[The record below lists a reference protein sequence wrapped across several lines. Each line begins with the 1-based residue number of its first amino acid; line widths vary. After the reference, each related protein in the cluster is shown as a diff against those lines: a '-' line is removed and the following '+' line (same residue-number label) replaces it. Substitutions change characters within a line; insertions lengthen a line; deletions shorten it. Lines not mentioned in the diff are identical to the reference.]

1 MLRSLS
7 IRNVV
12 LIEKLDIDFQPGL
25 CVLTGET
32 GAGKSILLDALGL
45 ALGVRAES
53 RLVRQGAERA
63 QVTADFDL
71 PHNHPAFGILAEQDI
86 DAQGELIL
94 RRTLTTDGRS
104 KAYVNDQTVSVG
116 LLKRLG
122 ETLVEIHGQFET
134 QGLLNASVHRS
145 LVDAYGGLEGDSQK
159 TGKCYKAWRA
169 AQTIR
174 REAEAALAKAQE
186 EEEYLRHVADE
197 LSKLA
202 PEPGE
207 EEELAK
213 QRSMM
218 MHGEKLMEALNS
230 AATEMNRN
238 HGVEAAIR
246 GAIRHLERIAEKAD
260 GRAEPIIEALDRA
273 ALEVSD
279 AMTELNRGLS
289 EIDLDPRHLEA
300 VEERL
305 FALKA
310 AARKHN
316 TTVDALPALK
326 DQFVSQIAA
335 LEDGGSNLEKLR
347 ADEKA
352 AKGAYIAAA
361 RVLSRKRTD
370 IGAKLDT
377 AVMAELAPLKLEK
390 AKFASVI
397 EPLEEPDWNEHGCD
411 RVSFQI
417 ATNPGAP
424 LGPISKIAS
433 GGELARFML
442 ALKVVLA
449 QADPVP
455 TLIFDEV
462 DAGTGGA
469 VAAAVGE
476 RLARLGAAVQV
487 FVVTHAPQVAAK
499 GDHHWR
505 ISKGLQ
511 AGGGEV
517 VTSVEPLAESERLDE
532 VARMLAGAQLT
543 DEARAAADS
552 LLKGRRS

>member
-12 LIEKLDIDFQPGL
+12 LIERLDIDFQPGL

-45 ALGVRAES
+45 ALGVRAEA
-53 RLVRQGAERA
+53 RLVRQGAA
-63 QVTADFDL
+63 QATVIADFDL
-71 PHNHPAFGILAEQDI
+71 PTSHPAYAVLAAQDV
-86 DAQGELIL
+86 DAAGELIL
-94 RRTLTTDGRS
+94 RRTLNADGRS
-104 KAYVNDQTVSVG
+104 KAYINDQPVSVG

-145 LVDAYGGLEGDSQK
+145 LVDAYGGLESQALLTAK
-159 TGKCYKAWRA
+159 NYKAWRTA
-169 AQTIR
+169 ETIR
-174 REAEAALAKAQE
+174 KEAEAALAKAQE

-197 LSKLA
+197 LAKLA
-202 PEPGE
+202 PQPGE
-207 EEELAK
+207 EEDLAK
-213 QRSMM
+213 QRSLM
-218 MHGEKLMEALNS
+218 MHGEKLTEALNG
-230 AATEMNRN
+230 AATEMNRH

-246 GAIRHLERIAEKAD
+246 GAMRHLERIAEKAD
-260 GRAEPIIEALDRA
+260 GRAEPIIGALDRA

-279 AMTELNRGLS
+279 AMTELNRALG

-300 VEERL
+300 IEERL

-316 TTVDALPALK
+316 TTVEALPALK
-326 DQFVSQIAA
+326 DQFLAQITD
-335 LEDGGSNLEKLR
+335 LEDGGANLEKLR
-347 ADEKA
+347 SDETIARA
-352 AKGAYIAAA
+352 AFAEAAQK
-361 RVLSRKRTD
+361 LSVQRRS
-370 IGAKLDT
+370 IGQKLDG
-377 AVMAELAPLKLEK
+377 AVMTELAPLKLEK
-390 AKFASVI
+390 AKFATVI
-397 EPLEEPDWNEHGCD
+397 EALDEADWNEHGCD

-449 QADPVP
+449 QTDPVP

-499 GDHHWR
+499 GNHHWH
-505 ISKGLQ
+505 ISKGS
-511 AGGGEV
+511 ADGGDEV
-517 VTSVEPLAESERLDE
+517 VTSVRPLLESERLDE
-532 VARMLAGAQLT
+532 LARMLSGAQLT
-543 DEARAAADS
+543 DEARAAASS
-552 LLKGRRS
+552 LLKGNQP

>member
-12 LIEKLDIDFQPGL
+12 LIEKLDIEFQAGL

-45 ALGVRAES
+45 ALGMRAES
-53 RLVRQGAERA
+53 RLVRQGTDQAN
-63 QVTADFDL
+63 VIADFEL
-71 PHNHPAFGILAEQDI
+71 PASHPAFAILAEQGLAVD
-86 DAQGELIL
+86 GELIL
-94 RRTLTTDGRS
+94 RRSLNADGRS
-104 KAYVNDQTVSVG
+104 KAYVNDQPVSVG
-116 LLKRLG
+116 LLKQLG

-134 QGLLNASVHRS
+134 QGLLNASVHRT
-145 LVDAYGGLEGDSQK
+145 LVDSYGGLERQAGQTAQAFK
-159 TGKCYKAWRA
+159 TWRA
-169 AQTIR
+169 AETARQA
-174 REAEAALAKAQE
+174 AESALAKAQE

-197 LSKLA
+197 LNTLA
-202 PEPGE
+202 PQPGE
-207 EEELAK
+207 EEELGQ

-218 MHGEKLMEALNS
+218 MHGEKLLEALNG
-230 AATEMNRN
+230 AETEMTRH

-260 GRAEPIIEALDRA
+260 GRAEPIIQALDRA
-273 ALEVSD
+273 AVEVSE
-279 AMTELNRGLS
+279 AMTQLNRTVN
-289 EIDLDPRHLEA
+289 EIDLDPRHLET

-326 DQFVSQIAA
+326 EQFLAQINA
-335 LEDGGSNLEKLR
+335 LEDGGENLGKLR
-347 ADEKA
+347 AEEAA
-352 AKGAYIAAA
+352 AKTEFAQSAET
-361 RVLSRKRTD
+361 LSGLRKAV
-370 IGAKLDT
+370 GEKLDQAAMT
-377 AVMAELAPLKLEK
+377 ELAPLKLEK
-390 AKFASVI
+390 ATFRTVI
-397 EPLEEPDWNEHGCD
+397 EPLDPADWNEHGCD

-417 ATNPGAP
+417 STNPGAP

-476 RLARLGAAVQV
+476 RLARLGSAVQV

-499 GDHHWR
+499 GNHHWR
-505 ISKGLQ
+505 ISKSSV
-511 AGGGEV
+511 AGGDEV
-517 VTSVEPLAESERLDE
+517 VTSVVPLAGGERLDE
-532 VARMLAGAQLT
+532 VARMLAGAHLT

-552 LLKGRRS
+552 LLKGAQP